1 MKRKNKTKAVAAAQR
16 KRDELAEQRGKFS
29 RRSLLV
35 GAGQLGLFG
44 VLGWRLHQLQVI
56 DAPKYA
62 LLAEENRID
71 IQLIAPVRGAVYD
84 RFGEALADNVDS
96 LRVVI
101 IPGLVKDMGET
112 LDLLGGSIEITHA
125 DRARA
130 IRLAK
135 RQSSHIPIV
144 VAEQL
149 SWQQFAKINVLA
161 PGLPGIKTD
170 IASQRSYR
178 HGAAMAHVV
187 GYVGAANEEE
197 AEDHPVMRMPGF
209 RIGKSGVERGFD
221 QTLRGRA
228 GNLKLEVNARGQAI
242 RKLHTVAADRGDEL
256 VTTVDH
262 EIQTFA
268 MQRISGE
275 RRAAVV
281 ALDAQTGD
289 ILALASA
296 PTFDPNTLVDGIT
309 AKEWR
314 ALTTAKDDP
323 MTCKATRGQYPP
335 GSTFKMVTSLAG
347 LEAGAITPKSRI
359 SCRGGF
365 SYANHYWRCWRRGGH
380 GSVNLH
386 NGIKQSCDTFHYEVS
401 RRIGIE
407 KISAMGRKLGLG
419 RTYDCGL
426 PLLKPGVMPTPRWKL
441 ATLGVKWYGGET
453 ISCAIGQGY
462 VLTTPLQLAVMT
474 ARIASGRQIEP
485 RIVRPRAGE
494 PDEPAADVEI
504 SKENLTHIRNAMA
517 AVVNEGG
524 GTAGRARLPIEGV
537 QMAGKTGTS
546 QVSKQSV
553 GRGSFGVKWA
563 LRDHGL
569 FVAYAPVDKPR
580 YAVAVIVEHG
590 GSGSRAAAP
599 VARDVMTELINRDP
613 LAKPVFIS
621 SSDRARTA
629 RDERAPGEG

>member
-1 MKRKNKTKAVAAAQR
+1 MKRRHKTKVIAAAQR
-16 KRDELAEQRGKFS
+16 KRDELAEQRNKFT

-56 DAPKYA
+56 EAPKYA

-71 IQLIAPVRGAVYD
+71 IQLIPPVRGAIYD
-84 RFGEALADNVDS
+84 RFGEVLADNVES
-96 LRVVI
+96 LRVVVV
-101 IPGLVKDMGET
+101 PGLIKNMGET
-112 LDLLGGSIEITHA
+112 LDQLGHLIEITPEA
-125 DRARA
+125 RKRA

-144 VAEQL
+144 VAEKL
-149 SWQQFAKINVLA
+149 TWQQFAKINVLA

-178 HGAAMAHVV
+178 HGAALAHVV
-187 GYVGAANEEE
+187 GYVGAANEDE

-209 RIGKSGVERGFD
+209 RIGKSGVEKGFD
-221 QTLRGRA
+221 EPLRGRA

-242 RKLHTVAADRGDEL
+242 RKLHTVSASRGQEL

-268 MQRISGE
+268 LQRISGE

-289 ILALASA
+289 ILALAST
-296 PTFDPNTLVDGIT
+296 PTYDPNTLVDGIT
-309 AKEWR
+309 SKEWR
-314 ALTTAKDDP
+314 DLTKAKDDP
-323 MTCKATRGQYPP
+323 LTCKATRGQYPP

-359 SCRGGF
+359 LCRGGF

-386 NGIKQSCDTFHYEVS
+386 YGIKQSCDTFHYEVS

-426 PLLKPGVMPTPRWKL
+426 PLQKPGVMPTPQWKL

-474 ARIASGRQIEP
+474 ARIASGLQIEP
-485 RIVRPRAGE
+485 RIVRPGPGE

-504 SKENLTHIRNAMA
+504 SKENLTHIRNAMF

-524 GTAGRARLPIEGV
+524 GTGGRSRLPIPGV

-546 QVSKQSV
+546 QVSKQTV

-569 FVAYAPVDKPR
+569 FVAYAPADNPR

-590 GSGSRAAAP
+590 GSGSASAAP
-599 VARDVMTELINRDP
+599 VARDVMIELINRDP
-613 LAKPVFIS
+613 LVKPVFMPRAVS
-621 SSDRARTA
+621 AEAERDR
-629 RDERAPGEG
+629 RAPSEG